1 MKFVDGN
8 DDYDLL
14 MKLKHLSNDPSI
26 SLEERDDVR
35 EAIHEVVSGNA
46 PKNINW
52 KRLYSVMFNKDRKP
66 Y

>member
-35 EAIHEVVSGNA
+35 DAIHEVVSGNA